1 MDIPKTI
8 ISLAIPYPCDLG
20 PMDRDEDFDKFFS
33 MLNELHDLSGTLTFP
48 FSGLGDCR
56 PMILWL
62 QDKSLIQQL
71 DAIYQIPIHK
81 ECEHLVICLETPNT
95 KNEDSESQLLFMVKY
110 ITNLLVL
117 TNICHP
123 GMVGLEAS
131 GSKTN
136 GIIGYPNPIPKMD
149 SISIQS
155 GLLYAQKLSW
165 PQIEDLKIADAW
177 EWYLNQENFLEQEGF
192 ENDICTRALN
202 AYARMFE
209 CPTQDVSMHLV
220 WSMVGIEALY
230 EQGKFDV
237 MQQVREN
244 IPQILGQYVGFK
256 KEFNR
261 MYESRSRFI
270 HGDVDIPGLFVLGD
284 AHPKYGQLDSDL
296 DRTVS
301 FAASIL
307 IASLQ
312 QIIKGNWPK
321 VGFPPKTNGRVWKS

>member
-1 MDIPKTI
+1 LK
-8 ISLAIPYPCDLG
+8 
-20 PMDRDEDFDKFFS
+20 EF
-33 MLNELHDLSGTLTFP
+33 NDLSGALTFP
-48 FSGLGDCR
+48 LYGVGEDR
-56 PMILWL
+56 PKIWWL
-62 QDKSLIQQL
+62 QDRALIQQL
-71 DAIYQIPIHK
+71 DDIYQIPIRK
-81 ECEHLVICLETPNT
+81 DCEHLVICLETPYNV
-95 KNEDSESQLLFMVKY
+95 KEGEESQLPVLVKH

-123 GMVGLEAS
+123 GMIGLEAS

-136 GIIGYPNPIPKMD
+136 GVIGCPNPIPKMD

-155 GLLYAQKLSW
+155 AILYAQQLSW
-165 PQIEDLKIADAW
+165 PQIEDIKIADAW
-177 EWYLNQENFLEQEGF
+177 EWYLHQEDYLEQEGF

-209 CPTQDVSMHLV
+209 CPSLDVSMHLV
-220 WSMVGIEALY
+220 WAMVGIEALY

-237 MQQVREN
+237 MHQVREN
-244 IPQILGQYVGFK
+244 IPQILGLYDGFK

-270 HGDVDIPGLFVLGD
+270 HGDVDFPGLFVLGD
-284 AHPKYGQLDSDL
+284 AHPKYEQLDSDL

-312 QIIKGNWPK
+312 QIIKGKWPK
-321 VGFPPKTNGRVWKS
+321 IGFPPEPNKRMGNS